1 MGKGPQAGHTCAGCV
16 RVLQEL
22 VTVSLT
28 RYMCLERE
36 EWGERERERERV
48 RQRKRER
55 EEERGREREKERE
68 GESRKRGR
76 ERKVR
81 ETETHQYWGAG
92 GRI

>member
-1 MGKGPQAGHTCAGCV
+1 MGKGPQAGPTCAGCV

-36 EWGERERERERV
+36 EWGEREREMERV

-55 EEERGREREKERE
+55 EEERGRDREKERE
-68 GESRKRGR
+68 ERAEREGER
-76 ERKVR
+76 E
-81 ETETHQYWGAG
+81 E
-92 GRI
+92 